1 MVDPVKLLEE
11 DEQGVTVARSPESI
25 IDTWFNGE
33 YFHDDPEFAEQLTP
47 SDSAA
52 VEMMRLSLH
61 TAMRDF
67 IVYWGRIRDLVK
79 RVLADPALDGRP

>member
-1 MVDPVKLLEE
+1 
-11 DEQGVTVARSPESI
+11 
-25 IDTWFNGE
+25 
-33 YFHDDPEFAEQLTP
+33 
-47 SDSAA
+47 
-52 VEMMRLSLH
+52 MMRLSLH